1 MDNYCNEIGQKM
13 RSAVKAKLLE
23 LGTGGSAGYID
34 DELPD
39 YVMIMVANKRS
50 KQQMIAD
57 LNLFLGTQTE
67 LFVIWLHEVLQ
78 KLQEVTLPAASVAK
92 KRKSS
97 QKDEASSSAVSSN
110 KKEKKVSKKEKHPV
124 AKKSKDNISTTPE
137 RNATIKPPSSIT
149 DIFAEELLEKAKQN
163 LDLQADANLNIKK
176 TKGRKTPEDS
186 VDNSSMAEQTGK
198 VTNEFDIPTISE
210 ISSTTCGGNSAV
222 AGGANNKESNAGNSR
237 EKDLAELAEIQKKI
251 YAAKKQLKQLGEL
264 DEDEDFLNLRD
275 DDSREAFNEAGD
287 LVRKDSVT
295 PPATQQSKKKSP
307 IVFDRNSTE
316 KLDQETAEP
325 GHNEDN
331 NDEKQSSSKRKRF
344 TPPPQLSSATAAAST
359 NTNSTQSVR
368 NEKRPVHERLGV
380 KTTTIA
386 SNPKEQ
392 RSLPLAP
399 RERRKIL
406 QEKELYVPA
415 FRRKEME
422 RERERERERSRECER
437 GARERGRER
446 ERRIDRS
453 RDRDRDNSKVR
464 SRQSRSLEEHIKRR
478 SNSDVSRAEER
489 NSSQVRKITTTTPA
503 SGGRARS
510 SSADASPETTTNSAT
525 TTHRRRI
532 GSRVIIA
539 PVKAIEPSDEE
550 ELNDKPVNSVIKI
563 KPRPPMSPSKQA
575 PKNLLLRAVAE
586 AQRST
591 ILNKPVVTTN
601 AATTPTKSK
610 VSLRLG
616 ERVQGERNTKLYT
629 KSYRDR
635 LKNLAG
641 GMGALFRRTTQNL
654 IVEVNGSGNSS
665 GGGSKQKYK
674 LRLDNE
680 NEEYIP
686 ESVSDRGESDQ
697 DYVYVPQT
705 IRTSEEQEIDDV
717 YEHPEPDYEEGEDGE
732 VRSSVEKTQFVVT
745 LNEDKALP
753 KLKRHTAA
761 TRYSRSLSPP
771 PQVSSSS
778 SSSRDREPTSTSNS
792 NHARKASVKER
803 LSLKGSYS
811 SSHSSAEPK
820 SLVSRHEATT
830 PPLRR
835 TELVEIYRKHKDIQK
850 IIIKNDSEDD
860 DMSPTKKS
868 TPDKD
873 KKLKRKHDDIE
884 YKSHKLIDVDGNEEE
899 ENNNDSMRSTTPPLK
914 DQLYQKERSIISSN
928 TNATSTSNSPLKRKH
943 TPIKFDLTESR
954 RGDNDGER
962 SCNSPITAKRRRS
975 SSREKEHNRE
985 RERERNSRQSREKDR
1000 DSSHERREEK
1010 RKISIRNSEA
1020 KKYDNIP
1027 SSLNSVSVDSGAYR
1041 SLKPKE
1047 RCKYH
1052 PNCTKTFC
1060 EYYHPSAPCKSF
1072 PNCKYADK
1080 CMYSHPKCKYDL
1092 ACVNLDC
1099 NFSHSG
1105 PRRASLLES
1114 SAPPLSSHVVPV
1126 QNYKSISATTT
1137 MGPVSSTTCKYFP
1150 NCTKSTCPFYHP
1162 KPCRYGKNCI
1172 NKFECLFSHQELP
1185 SSSKFKWVASIN

>member
-124 AKKSKDNISTTPE
+124 AKKLKDNISTTPE
-137 RNATIKPPSSIT
+137 RNTTTKPHSSIT

-163 LDLQADANLNIKK
+163 LDLQADATLNIKK
-176 TKGRKTPEDS
+176 TKGRKTPEES
-186 VDNSSMAEQTGK
+186 VDNSSTLEQAGK

-210 ISSTTCGGNSAV
+210 ISSTTCGGNSAAPV
-222 AGGANNKESNAGNSR
+222 GGSNVKEVNSSGNSR

-287 LVRKDSVT
+287 LVRKASVT
-295 PPATQQSKKKSP
+295 PPPIQQSKKKSP
-307 IVFDRNSTE
+307 IVFDRNSSE
-316 KLDQETAEP
+316 KHDQDVAEP
-325 GHNEDN
+325 ACNEDN
-331 NDEKQSSSKRKRF
+331 DEKRLSLKRKRF
-344 TPPPQLSSATAAAST
+344 TPPPQLSSAAAAAAI
-359 NTNSTQSVR
+359 NTNSTQSIR

-380 KTTTIA
+380 KATIIT
-386 SNPKEQ
+386 SNLKEQ
-392 RSLPLAP
+392 RSLTLAP

-453 RDRDRDNSKVR
+453 RDRDRDNSKAR

-478 SNSDVSRAEER
+478 SNSDHSRADER

-510 SSADASPETTTNSAT
+510 SSADASPETTTAST
-525 TTHRRRI
+525 TTQRRRI
-532 GSRVIIA
+532 GSRVIVA

-591 ILNKPVVTTN
+591 ILNKPIMTTN

-616 ERVQGERNTKLYT
+616 ERIQGERNTKLYT

-635 LKNLAG
+635 LKNSAG
-641 GMGALFRRTTQNL
+641 LGVGALFRRTTQNL
-654 IVEVNGSGNSS
+654 IVEVNGSGGSS
-665 GGGSKQKYK
+665 GSKQKYK
-674 LRLDNE
+674 LRLENE
-680 NEEYIP
+680 DEEYIP

-697 DYVYVPQT
+697 DYIYVPQT
-705 IRTSEEQEIDDV
+705 IRTSEDREIDDV
-717 YEHPEPDYEEGEDGE
+717 YEPPEPDYEECEDGE

-792 NHARKASVKER
+792 NHTRKPSVKER

-811 SSHSSAEPK
+811 SSLSSVEPK
-820 SLVSRHEATT
+820 SSVSRQEATT

-873 KKLKRKHDDIE
+873 KKLKRKHDEIE
-884 YKSHKLIDVDGNEEE
+884 YKTHKLIDIDDNVEE

-914 DQLYQKERSIISSN
+914 DQIYQKEGNGISSN
-928 TNATSTSNSPLKRKH
+928 TNVISTSNSPLKRKH

-954 RGDNDGER
+954 GGDEDGEG
-962 SCNSPITAKRRRS
+962 SSNSPTIAKRRRS
-975 SSREKEHNRE
+975 PSREKEHNRE
-985 RERERNSRQSREKDR
+985 RERDSRQSREKDR

-1080 CMYSHPKCKYDL
+1080 CMYSHPRCKYDL

-1126 QNYKSISATTT
+1126 QNYKSISATTAI
-1137 MGPVSSTTCKYFP
+1137 GPVSSTTCKYFP

-1185 SSSKFKWVASIN
+1185 SSSKFKWVASVN